1 MNVLGI
7 DLGGT
12 NVRAGLVED
21 KSLKKVVSSPI
32 SKSSDESAV
41 LNEIFLLI
49 DQLVGKDT
57 SGIGVGVPSVVDTEK
72 GIVYDVQ
79 NIPSWKEVPLK
90 EILEKKYSVPSYI
103 NNDANCFA
111 AGEKY
116 FGKMKDFRNG
126 VGIIMGT
133 GLGAGIFTDGRL
145 YSGTNCGAGEFGMIP
160 YKESIYEAYC
170 SGQFFV
176 NEFNTTGE
184 EAYKRAL
191 SGDKEALHMFHLL
204 GGHLG
209 QAIKVVLYAYD
220 PEVVILGGSV
230 SRAFDLFK
238 ESMWQEVKTFAYQN
252 SLKKL
257 VIEPSELDQV
267 AILGAAALY
276 YDAQRA
282 GEAKIISQ
290 LKS

>member
-1 MNVLGI
+1 MMKLLGI

-12 NVRAGLVED
+12 NVRVGLVD
-21 KSLKKVVSSPI
+21 DNSLKKVAASPI
-32 SKSSDESAV
+32 GKHSEESAV
-41 LNEIFLLI
+41 LNDIFQLI
-49 DQLVGKDT
+49 DQLIDEGV

-79 NIPSWKEVPLK
+79 NIPSWKEVHLK
-90 EILEKKYSVPSYI
+90 EILEKKYGVAAYI

-116 FGKMKDFRNG
+116 FGKMKNCRNG
-126 VGIIMGT
+126 VGIIIGT

-170 SGQFFV
+170 SGQFFK
-176 NEFNTTGE
+176 NEFNITGE
-184 EAYKRAL
+184 EAYKRAAM
-191 SGDKEALHMFHLL
+191 GDKDALNMFSLL

-209 QAIKVVLYAYD
+209 QAIKVVLYTYD
-220 PEVVILGGSV
+220 PEIIILGGSV
-230 SRAFDLFK
+230 SRAFSLFK
-238 ESMWQEVKTFAYQN
+238 ESMWQEVSTFAYQN

-257 VIEPSELDQV
+257 VIEPSELDQ
-267 AILGAAALY
+267 AGLLGAAALY
-276 YDAQRA
+276 YDAVNR
-282 GEAKIISQ
+282 
-290 LKS
+290 

>member
-1 MNVLGI
+1 MKLLGI

-12 NVRAGLVED
+12 NVRVGLVD
-21 KSLKKVVSSPI
+21 DNSLKTVAASPI
-32 SKSSDESAV
+32 GKHSEESAV
-41 LNEIFLLI
+41 LNDIFLLI
-49 DQLVGKDT
+49 DQLIDEGV

-79 NIPSWKEVPLK
+79 NIPSWKEVHLK
-90 EILEKKYSVPSYI
+90 EILEKKYGVAAYI

-116 FGKMKDFRNG
+116 FGKMKNCRNG

-160 YKESIYEAYC
+160 YKDSIYEAYC
-170 SGQFFV
+170 SGQFFK
-176 NEFNTTGE
+176 NEFNVAGE
-184 EAYKRAL
+184 EAYKRAIM
-191 SGDKEALHMFHLL
+191 GDKDALNMFSLL

-209 QAIKVVLYAYD
+209 QAIKVVLYTYD
-220 PEVVILGGSV
+220 PEIIILGGSV
-230 SRAFDLFK
+230 SRAFSLFK
-238 ESMWQEVKTFAYQN
+238 ESMWKEVSTFAYQN

-257 VIEPSELDQV
+257 VIEPSELDQPGL
-267 AILGAAALY
+267 LGAAALY
-276 YDAQRA
+276 YDAVNR
-282 GEAKIISQ
+282 
-290 LKS
+290 

>member
-1 MNVLGI
+1 
-7 DLGGT
+7 
-12 NVRAGLVED
+12 
-21 KSLKKVVSSPI
+21 
-32 SKSSDESAV
+32 
-41 LNEIFLLI
+41 
-49 DQLVGKDT
+49 
-57 SGIGVGVPSVVDTEK
+57 PSVVDTEK

-90 EILEKKYSVPSYI
+90 EILEKKYGVPVYI

-116 FGKMKDFRNG
+116 FGKMKNCRNG

-170 SGQFFV
+170 SGQFFK

-184 EAYKRAL
+184 EAYKRAVG
-191 SGDKEALHMFHLL
+191 GDEEALKMFCRL
-204 GGHLG
+204 GEHLG
-209 QAIKVVLYAYD
+209 NAIKVVLYAYD
-220 PEVVILGGSV
+220 PEIIILGGSV
-230 SRAFDLFK
+230 SRAFSLFK
-238 ESMWQEVKTFAYQN
+238 ESMWKEVRTFAYQN

-267 AILGAAALY
+267 ALLGAAALY
-276 YDAQRA
+276 YDAVSR
-282 GEAKIISQ
+282 
-290 LKS
+290 

>member
-1 MNVLGI
+1 MKVLGI

-12 NVRAGLVED
+12 NVRVGLVED

-32 SKSSDESAV
+32 SKNSEESVV

-49 DQLVGKDT
+49 DQLVDKDT

-90 EILEKKYSVPSYI
+90 EILEKKYSVPAYI

-176 NEFNTTGE
+176 NEFNITGE
-184 EAYKRAL
+184 EAYNRAL
-191 SGDKEALHMFHLL
+191 SGDKEALKMFNIL

-209 QAIKVVLYAYD
+209 QAIKVVLYTYD
-220 PEVVILGGSV
+220 PEVIILGGSV
-230 SRAFDLFK
+230 SRAFHLFK

-276 YDAQRA
+276 YDAKGR
-282 GEAKIISQ
+282 
-290 LKS
+290 